1 MKKWYS
7 LIDKIYRKENLEL
20 AFKRVKRNNGA
31 PGIDGETVSD
41 FALAL
46 ELNIEF
52 LHERLKT
59 NTYEP
64 SPVRRTE
71 IEKPDGGVRLLGI
84 PTVKDRVIQQ
94 AIVNVIE
101 PIFDVT
107 FHPSSYGYRP
117 NRSQH
122 QAVAKAERFMNKY
135 GLIHV
140 VDMDL
145 SKCFDTLDHEIMMKA
160 VSEQISDGRVLD
172 LIKKFLKS
180 GVMNSNNFSKTEVG
194 SPQGGVISPLLS
206 NIYLNKFDQK
216 MMSKGIRIVRYADDI
231 LVFAKDKNTAGNYK
245 AYATK
250 ILEEELKLTVN
261 KEKTKLTSVYDGVGF
276 LGFVICEKYIVVNPK
291 RIKRFKDKIR
301 KKTVR
306 GIGRKLEDIIKDLN
320 PVLRGWI
327 NYYKIANI
335 KSLTRDLMK
344 WIRRRLR
351 MIKLRQWKSYKAMHK
366 EMRKQGIKGNGEKMA
381 VTKWKNS
388 NIHIVHMLL
397 PNLLYHLFSRI
408 FNNIHIVHMLLP
420 NKLFEDLNLI
430 DLTKYKVGL
439 LSNYY

>member
-7 LIDKIYRKENLEL
+7 LIDKIYRKENLKL

-41 FALAL
+41 FALKL
-46 ELNIEF
+46 EKNIEF
-52 LHERLKT
+52 LHGGLKT
-59 NTYEP
+59 NKYKP
-64 SPVRRTE
+64 SPVRRVE

-84 PTVKDRVIQQ
+84 PTVKDRVVQQ

-101 PIFDVT
+101 PIFDEA

-117 NRSQH
+117 KRSQH

-135 GLIHV
+135 GLINV

-145 SKCFDTLDHEIMMKA
+145 SKCFDTLDHEIMIKA
-160 VSEQISDGRVLD
+160 VGEKISDGSVLD
-172 LIKKFLKS
+172 LIKKFLKA
-180 GVMNSNNFSKTEVG
+180 GVMHSDNFSKTEIG

-206 NIYLNKFDQK
+206 NIYLNQFDQRMK
-216 MMSKGIRIVRYADDI
+216 AKDIRIVRYADDI
-231 LVFAKDKNTAGNYK
+231 LVFAKDKKTVGDYK
-245 AYATK
+245 VYATK
-250 ILEEELKLTVN
+250 VLEEELKLTVN
-261 KEKTKLTSVYDGVGF
+261 KGKTKLTSVHEGVEF
-276 LGFVICEKYIVVNPK
+276 LGFIIYEKWTVVNPK

-301 KKTVR
+301 RKTVR
-306 GIGRKLEDIIKDLN
+306 GTGRKIEDIIKDLN

-327 NYYKIANI
+327 NYYRVANI
-335 KSLTRDLMK
+335 KSLMRELMK

-351 MIKLRQWKSYKAMHK
+351 MIKMKQWKTYKAMHK
-366 EMRKQGIKGNGEKMA
+366 EMRKQGIKGSGEKMA

-388 NIHIVHMLL
+388 NVHI
-397 PNLLYHLFSRI
+397 I
-408 FNNIHIVHMLLP
+408 HMLLP
-420 NKLFEDLNLI
+420 NKLFEELGLI
-430 DLTKYKVGL
+430 DLTKYEVGL

>member
-41 FALAL
+41 FAAKM

-52 LHERLKT
+52 LQERLKT
-59 NTYEP
+59 NRYEP

-71 IEKPDGGVRLLGI
+71 IEKPEGGVRLLGI
-84 PTVKDRVIQQ
+84 PTVKDRVVQQ
-94 AIVNVIE
+94 AIVNIIE
-101 PIFDVT
+101 PIFDKT

-117 NRSQH
+117 NHSQH

-135 GLIHV
+135 GLEYV
-140 VDMDL
+140 ADMDL
-145 SKCFDTLDHEIMMKA
+145 SKCFDTLDHEIMIKA

-172 LIKKFLKS
+172 LIRKFLKS
-180 GVMNSNNFSKTEVG
+180 GVMHSDNFSKTEVG
-194 SPQGGVISPLLS
+194 SPQGGVCSPLLS
-206 NIYLNKFDQK
+206 NIYLNQFDQK

-231 LVFAKDKNTAGNYK
+231 LIFAKDKKTVGDYK

-250 ILEEELKLTVN
+250 VLEEELKLKVN
-261 KEKTKLTSVYDGVGF
+261 KGKTKLTNVHEGVEF
-276 LGFVICEKYIVVNPK
+276 LGFVIYEKWLGVNPK

-301 KKTVR
+301 RKTVR
-306 GIGRKLEDIIKDLN
+306 GTGRKMEDIIKDLN

-327 NYYKIANI
+327 NYYRVANI
-335 KSLTRDLMK
+335 KSFIRDLMG

-351 MIKLRQWKSYKAMHK
+351 MIKIRQWKSYKAMHK

-381 VTKWKNS
+381 ITKWKNS
-388 NIHIVHMLL
+388 NV
-397 PNLLYHLFSRI
+397 
-408 FNNIHIVHMLLP
+408 HIVHMLLP
-420 NKLFEDLNLI
+420 NKLFESLGLI
-430 DLTKYKVGL
+430 DMQKYQVGL